1 MKTKLTGRTAAF
13 ILSGSIAL
21 VSVLALETKINTTPA
36 TPPGITLDDKPLDR
50 EGVRASFSGVIKRV
64 APSIVKI
71 EVTGKA
77 QKVAELGDGG
87 RLDEALPSLPPEL
100 RRFFG
105 EHGLREFKAP
115 REHGTASGVI
125 VTPDG
130 YILTNEHVVDH
141 AEQVKVTMQDGR
153 EFTAKVIGQ
162 DPKADLAVVKVDATA
177 LPAIAFADSAKA
189 EVGDVALAIGNPF
202 GLGQSVTE
210 GVVSAT
216 GRASLGLD
224 YEDFIQTDAAINPGN
239 SGGALV
245 DADGRLIGI
254 NTAIFS
260 RGGGSDG
267 VGFAIPANLA
277 RNVMAQLIT
286 DGKVTRG
293 YLGVMIQDLT
303 PTLARD
309 FKAGETKGALVGDAP
324 AQSPAAKAGL
334 KSGDIITQFDGATVA
349 GARELKLAVAQHKPG
364 EKADL
369 RVLRDGAEKSFAVT
383 LGEQPGE
390 KATKATPSHDDGKA
404 DDTGTLGGVGVGNLD
419 QRERQEFKIPADVQG
434 ALVTSVDES
443 SPAFEAGLREGNVIE
458 QINRQPVKGADDAV
472 KLTAKPADKHTLLRV
487 WSGGTSHFLTV
498 DEMEGAKS

>member
-13 ILSGSIAL
+13 ILSGSIAF
-21 VSVLALETKINTTPA
+21 VSVLALETKNDTTPA
-36 TPPGITLDDKPLDR
+36 TPPGITLDNKPLDR
-50 EGVRASFSGVIKRV
+50 EGVRASFAGVIKRV

-71 EVTGKA
+71 EVIGKA
-77 QKVAELGDGG
+77 QNVAELGEGG
-87 RLDEALPSLPPEL
+87 QLDEVLPSLPKEM
-100 RRFFG
+100 RRFFEERG
-105 EHGLREFKAP
+105 PREFKAP
-115 REHGTASGVI
+115 REHGAASGVI

-130 YILTNEHVVDH
+130 YILTNDHVVDH
-141 AEQVKVTMQDGR
+141 ADQVKVTMQDGR
-153 EFTAKVIGQ
+153 DFTAKVIGL
-162 DPKADLAVVKVDATA
+162 DPKTDLAVVKVNATG
-177 LPAIAFADSAKA
+177 LPTIAFADSAKA

-267 VGFAIPANLA
+267 VGFAIPANMA
-277 RNVMAQLIT
+277 RNVMAQLIA

-303 PTLARD
+303 PALARD
-309 FKAGETKGALVGDAP
+309 FKAGATKGALVGGVP

-334 KSGDIITQFDGATVA
+334 ESGDIITQFNGATVV

-369 RVLRDGAEKSFAVT
+369 RVLRNGAEKSFTVT
-383 LGEQPGE
+383 FGEQPGD
-390 KATKATPSHDDGKA
+390 KVTKATPSRDEEKA
-404 DDTGTLGGVGVGNLD
+404 DNTGTLSGVGVGNLD
-419 QRERQEFKIPADVQG
+419 PRERRELTIPADVQG
-434 ALVTSVDES
+434 ALVTKVDES
-443 SPAFEAGLREGNVIE
+443 SPAFEAGLRPGDVIE

-498 DEMEGAKS
+498 DETEGAKS